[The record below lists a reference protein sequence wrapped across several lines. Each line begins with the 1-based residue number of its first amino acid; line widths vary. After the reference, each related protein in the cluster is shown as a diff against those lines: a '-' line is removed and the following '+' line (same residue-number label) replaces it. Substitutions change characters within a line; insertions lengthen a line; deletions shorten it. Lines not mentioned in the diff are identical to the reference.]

1 VGRKH
6 ELARLEELLTTVRG
20 GGSAALVVQGEPGVG
35 KSALLDQ
42 ISTSAEGFKVVR
54 AIGVEGEVDLPYAA
68 LHQICRSMTEPVSA
82 LPQPQSDA
90 LRVAFGESVG
100 DAPDRYV
107 VGLATLNLMS
117 EAAATQPL
125 PCLRP
130 RGPSRSLRRCRR
142 WSP

>member
-100 DAPDRYV
+100 DAHPSTKPCMSF
-107 VGLATLNLMS
+107 VGAPEPS
-117 EAAATQPL
+117 ARAIRRE
-125 PCLRP
+125 P
-130 RGPSRSLRRCRR
+130 RL
-142 WSP
+142 